1 MQEIKIRITKDGQV
15 TYETQGFQGQSCEQI
30 VQQVMVSNGK
40 VEEDTNKP
48 EYYDSVPEFINN
60 ISN

>member
-1 MQEIKIRITKDGQV
+1 
-15 TYETQGFQGQSCEQI
+15 
-30 VQQVMVSNGK
+30 MVSNGK

-60 ISN
+60 IGQ

>member
-1 MQEIKIRITKDGQV
+1 MQEIKIRITKYGQV

-40 VEEDTNKP
+40 IEEDTNKP

-60 ISN
+60 IGQ

>member
-48 EYYDSVPEFINN
+48 EYYDSVP
-60 ISN
+60 